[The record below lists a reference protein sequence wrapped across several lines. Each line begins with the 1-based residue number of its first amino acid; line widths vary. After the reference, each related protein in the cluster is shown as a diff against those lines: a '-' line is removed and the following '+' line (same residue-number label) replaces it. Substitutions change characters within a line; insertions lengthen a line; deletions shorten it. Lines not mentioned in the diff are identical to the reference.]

1 MNSDEIMNKIYCAF
15 ENAEIYVNREM
26 DDLMEAKDYITDS
39 FQFIQLIVQLEQEF
53 QIVISDD
60 LLLFE
65 NFETF
70 DKIYN
75 LIVGLV

>member
-1 MNSDEIMNKIYCAF
+1 MDTNEIMNKIYSAF
-15 ENAEIYVNREM
+15 ENAEIYVNRDM
-26 DDLMEAKDYITDS
+26 QDLMEAKDYIVDS

-53 QIVISDD
+53 HIEISDD

-75 LIVGLV
+75 LVSGLI